1 VTITSHQP
9 VDDRELERRLRT
21 TFAAVMPL
29 LDQPPATDD
38 ELVLVAVVDDV
49 VAPDE
54 GGNRPRRHR
63 GAGLAA
69 TPIAAAIVL
78 LFLAVRVRTV
88 DPVSTTSSSTA
99 SALAAPRWYQVL
111 RPFLPDGFDQMVL
124 TNASAEAVSF
134 RAWRTG
140 TGQVLDV
147 TIGLGT
153 GGITETPD
161 VATNTDE
168 FGTWYASTSGV
179 APVTTDGTALLLV
192 RQWRELHRHEL
203 EANWRRSRVPE
214 PLEAIEPP
222 G

>member
-1 VTITSHQP
+1 MTITSHQP

-88 DPVSTTSSSTA
+88 D
-99 SALAAPRWYQVL
+99 
-111 RPFLPDGFDQMVL
+111 FDQMVL
-124 TNASAEAVSF
+124 TSASAEAVSF

-179 APVTTDGTALLLV
+179 AGHD
-192 RQWRELHRHEL
+192 
-203 EANWRRSRVPE
+203 
-214 PLEAIEPP
+214 
-222 G
+222 

>member
-1 VTITSHQP
+1 MS
-9 VDDRELERRLRT
+9 LRPMKVGT
-21 TFAAVMPL
+21 
-29 LDQPPATDD
+29 
-38 ELVLVAVVDDV
+38 VLVVIE
-49 VAPDE
+49 APVW
-54 GGNRPRRHR
+54 RQRRSPPRSCCCSSPCASEPLTR
-63 GAGLAA
+63 
-69 TPIAAAIVL
+69 
-78 LFLAVRVRTV
+78 
-88 DPVSTTSSSTA
+88 STTSSSTA

-179 APVTTDGTALLLV
+179 AGHD
-192 RQWRELHRHEL
+192 
-203 EANWRRSRVPE
+203 
-214 PLEAIEPP
+214 
-222 G
+222 